1 MVIQVC
7 VGSSCHLSG
16 SYEVIENFKSLIEE
30 NSLEDEITLKASFCL
45 GKCSKDV
52 SIKVDSGEV
61 LSIRPDEVCSFF
73 KNQLEKEL

>member
-16 SYEVIENFKSLIEE
+16 SYKVIENFKSLIEKNELE
-30 NSLEDEITLKASFCL
+30 NKITLKASFCL

-52 SIKVDSGEV
+52 SIRVDSGEV
-61 LSIRPDEVCSFF
+61 LSLKPENVHNFF
-73 KNQLEKEL
+73 KDKIEKEL